1 MISCHSTQTDRP
13 NPCPFFCRRIVLP
26 LMLAALS
33 LLPSR
38 LAAHP
43 FLQDSWWVL
52 VETNR
57 LVMRVSATLRE
68 VAIAQNLGAE
78 ATNGTPRLERF
89 QQALEKHGPYLLR
102 SLQLKADGQPL
113 AGEVLDWQLVTDTGV
128 VSNPARG
135 ELPTPTTPPDPTVY
149 LDQTHAAFDLE
160 FKFPPGRQP
169 HEITFGQATLKEFN
183 YAPGMAWDVT
193 YALSVKDADRKDM
206 AAGIVRTDLPFTLK
220 LTPSRGTNSAAA
232 GTPATPAVPPINSI
246 PVPIPFF
253 SYLRLG
259 VHHILTGYDHLLFL
273 AALAL
278 AARKATD
285 FLKLIAVFTAAHSIT
300 VTASAMNWVR
310 LPSWFVEPFIAA
322 TIVFVAVENLLAPSR
337 AGTRARLLLAFGFG
351 LVHGLGFAGALNEA
365 LGGVGGAALA
375 RAIIA
380 FCLGVECGHLMVGVP
395 FWSVLR
401 AGRAEWGDRFARSSL
416 AAGSLLVAL
425 GGLYFLIAALRQY
438 A

>member
-1 MISCHSTQTDRP
+1 MFLLT
-13 NPCPFFCRRIVLP
+13 
-26 LMLAALS
+26 A
-33 LLPSR
+33 LPS
-38 LAAHP
+38 ANAHP

-68 VAIAQNLGAE
+68 VVIAQNLGAE

-89 QQALEKHGPYLLR
+89 QQALERHGAYLLK
-102 SLQLKADGQPL
+102 SLQLKAEGQPL
-113 AGEVLDWQLVTDTGV
+113 AGEVLDWQLVTDGAPAASANSTNTT
-128 VSNPARG
+128 NPS
-135 ELPTPTTPPDPTVY
+135 TDPAVY

-160 FKFPPGRQP
+160 FKFPGGRQP

-220 LTPSRGTNSAAA
+220 LAATDPSQKAATGTTS
-232 GTPATPAVPPINSI
+232 PAPSQEPTKSGSRSGFPADAISSNPT
-246 PVPIPFF
+246 PVPF
-253 SYLRLG
+253 SAYLRLG

-278 AARKATD
+278 AARRAGD
-285 FLKLIAVFTAAHSIT
+285 FLKLIATFTAAHSIT

-310 LPSWFVEPFIAA
+310 LPPWFVEPFIAA
-322 TIVFVAVENLLAPSR
+322 SIVFVAVENVLAPAR
-337 AGTRARLLLAFGFG
+337 AGTRGRLLLAFGFG
-351 LVHGLGFAGALNEA
+351 LVHGLGFAGGLNEA
-365 LGGVGGAALA
+365 IGGIGGSALA
-375 RAIIA
+375 WAILA
-380 FCLGVECGHLMVGVP
+380 FCLGVELGHLLVGVP
-395 FWSVLR
+395 FWSLLR
-401 AGRAEWGDRFARSSL
+401 AGRAEFGESFAKRSLSI
-416 AAGSLLVAL
+416 GSMLVAA

-438 A
+438 T

>member
-1 MISCHSTQTDRP
+1 M
-13 NPCPFFCRRIVLP
+13 V
-26 LMLAALS
+26 AALG
-33 LLPSR
+33 LLPTR

-102 SLQLKADGQPL
+102 SLQLKADGLPL
-113 AGEVLDWQLVTDTGV
+113 AGEVLDWQLVTDAGV
-128 VSNPARG
+128 VATAAPG
-135 ELPTPTTPPDPTVY
+135 ELPTPTSPPDPTVY

-220 LTPSRGTNSAAA
+220 LTPSGGGTNSAR
-232 GTPATPAVPPINSI
+232 TPAAPPLDSTPVR
-246 PVPIPFF
+246 IPFL

-322 TIVFVAVENLLAPSR
+322 TIVFVAVENLLAPAR
-337 AGTRARLLLAFGFG
+337 AGTRARLLLVFGFG
-351 LVHGLGFAGALNEA
+351 LVHGLGFAGGLNEA
-365 LGGVGGAALA
+365 LGGVGGTALA
-375 RAIIA
+375 RAIVA
-380 FCLGVECGHLMVGVP
+380 FCLGVECGHLLVGVP

-416 AAGSLLVAL
+416 AAGSILVAL
-425 GGLYFLIAALRQY
+425 GGLYFLISALRQY

>member
-1 MISCHSTQTDRP
+1 
-13 NPCPFFCRRIVLP
+13 
-26 LMLAALS
+26 MLG

-68 VAIAQNLGAE
+68 VAIAQSLGAD

-102 SLQLKADGQPL
+102 SLELKADGHPL
-113 AGEVLDWQLVTDTGV
+113 AGEVLDWQLVTDTGGV
-128 VSNPARG
+128 ATQTPSPQATAPSGTDPA
-135 ELPTPTTPPDPTVY
+135 VY

-160 FKFPPGRQP
+160 FKFPAGHQP

-193 YALSVKDADRKDM
+193 YALSVKDAERKDM

-220 LTPSRGTNSAAA
+220 LTPSGATNA
-232 GTPATPAVPPINSI
+232 PASTTQEPARSPALDATAVRVP
-246 PVPIPFF
+246 FL

-300 VTASAMNWVR
+300 VTASALNWVR

-322 TIVFVAVENLLAPSR
+322 TIVFVAVENLLAPVR

-351 LVHGLGFAGALNEA
+351 LVHGLGFAGGLNDA
-365 LGGVGGAALA
+365 LGGAGGTALA
-375 RAIIA
+375 RAIVA
-380 FCLGVECGHLMVGVP
+380 FCLGVECGHLLVGVP

-401 AGRAEWGDRFARSSL
+401 AGRAEWGDRFARQSL
-416 AAGSLLVAL
+416 SIGSILVAL

-438 A
+438 S

>member
-1 MISCHSTQTDRP
+1 
-13 NPCPFFCRRIVLP
+13 
-26 LMLAALS
+26 MLG

-38 LAAHP
+38 VSAHP

-68 VAIAQNLGAE
+68 VAIAQNLGAD

-128 VSNPARG
+128 VATQAPSPQATAPGGTDPA
-135 ELPTPTTPPDPTVY
+135 VY

-160 FKFPPGRQP
+160 FKFPAGHQP

-220 LTPSRGTNSAAA
+220 LTPSGSTNAPTSTTPQPARSPALDAA
-232 GTPATPAVPPINSI
+232 PVRVP
-246 PVPIPFF
+246 FL

-322 TIVFVAVENLLAPSR
+322 TIVFVAVENLLAPAR

-351 LVHGLGFAGALNEA
+351 LVHGLGFAGGLNEA
-365 LGGVGGAALA
+365 LGGVGGTALA
-375 RAIIA
+375 RAIVA
-380 FCLGVECGHLMVGVP
+380 FCLGVECGHLLVGVP

-401 AGRAEWGDRFARSSL
+401 AGRAEWGDRFARQSL
-416 AAGSLLVAL
+416 SIGSILVAL

-438 A
+438 S